1 MKSATREAP
10 ESRSSDASGPPS
22 DSGSRRLGRG
32 AGLAG
37 RVIDIIFGRY
47 ATLVLLAVLVV
58 IFSLTTNKF
67 MTSQNWENLLVTQAV
82 TACMALGVILPLAA
96 GEFDLSIGYL
106 VGVLAMLGAFLA
118 GKGGGFGEVLI
129 AMLAGGALIGFANG
143 VLTVYFRISSFI
155 ATLGVGILLSG
166 VTEGLSGGQVL
177 FSSIPTQLTSLG
189 NGAFLGIATTV
200 WLTLV
205 IAAILLYVLEHTP
218 FGRRLYAVGGSER
231 VAFLAGVRTGWMKIA
246 AFVIAG
252 LLVGVG
258 AVFSLAQSG
267 AANPSFGSDL
277 LLPAY
282 AAAFLGVT
290 TYRPGYYN
298 VPGAIVAIVLLAVG
312 FNGLN
317 LLGTPFWV
325 QPIFNGA
332 VLLVAV
338 ITARSESR
346 SVKVG

>member
-1 MKSATREAP
+1 MRAATRETPDQVVAASTDSPEPGPAP
-10 ESRSSDASGPPS
+10 RARSSSPV
-22 DSGSRRLGRG
+22 G
-32 AGLAG
+32 AL
-37 RVIDIIFGRY
+37 VSMIFTRY
-47 ATLVLLAVLVV
+47 ATVVLLAVLVV
-58 IFSLTTNKF
+58 VFSLTTSKF
-67 MTSQNWENLLVTQAV
+67 MTAQNWQNLLVTQAV
-82 TACMALGVILPLAA
+82 VACLALAAILPLVA

-118 GKGGGFGEVLI
+118 GKGGGFIEVVA
-129 AMLAGGALIGFANG
+129 AMIAGGLLIGFLNG

-166 VTEGLSGGQVL
+166 VTLGLSGGQVL
-177 FSSIPTQLTSLG
+177 FSGIPSQLTSLG
-189 NGAFLGIATTV
+189 SGTFLGIATTV
-200 WLTLV
+200 WLALV
-205 IAAILLYVLEHTP
+205 LGGILLYVLEHTP

-231 VAFLAGVRTGWMKIA
+231 VAFLAGVRTGPMKVA
-246 AFVIAG
+246 AFSIAG
-252 LLVGVG
+252 GLVAIG
-258 AVFSLAQSG
+258 AIFSLAQSG
-267 AANPSFGSDL
+267 AANPGFGSDL

-317 LLGTPFWV
+317 LLGAPFWV

-332 VLLVAV
+332 VLLLAV
-338 ITARSESR
+338 ITARAESR
-346 SVKVG
+346 RVKVG